1 MSKIKIFGLGGL
13 NENGK
18 NMYIVDVDDNIFV
31 FDAGLKYPS
40 SNMLGVDYIIPNFD
54 YLKENRK
61 KVRGIFITHGHDGNM
76 GALPDILNEMPDI
89 PVYAT
94 KFTMNLIKKELDER
108 NIKATKLK
116 EIRPHSKID
125 VANFSIFP
133 IEVTHSIPEAVLY
146 VLYTDDGAIVYA
158 TDFVFDSTM
167 LGPYK
172 TDIGKLAYVGKQGVL
187 CLLCESCYA
196 YRTGHTSPSHRIYS
210 KMWDILNGTEDRIIV
225 SLYPDHIYRLQE
237 IFDAV
242 SRTKRK
248 IVIMGKKLQ
257 EAVDYSIDNNYLN
270 VDKSII
276 GNLSNIKD
284 KDVVIIVADD
294 KEKEVASLEKII
306 NGYDKY
312 IKLKAGDTVFISE
325 PVYPGNEKII
335 SKIIDDL
342 SRLDVEAISLSMKK
356 HVLHHAS
363 SEDLMQMIN
372 LMNPKYYMPVR
383 GEYRYQY
390 MNANVAELTGINKDN
405 ILLKLNGDVVEFDNG
420 VLQDN
425 NEHIKTDEILIDGN
439 QSDDIGELVLKDR
452 QLLSKNG
459 IVIVSA
465 SLDKKTK
472 KILVEPQIITRG
484 FIYVKDNLDLIAKTE
499 ELCKAVILDL
509 VEPNKKVDF
518 TGLKL
523 RIRDVLSHYF
533 EKETGSVPMIITVI
547 SEI

>member
-18 NMYIVDVDDNIFV
+18 NMYIVNVDDNIFV

-54 YLKENRK
+54 YLKENK
-61 KVRGIFITHGHDGNM
+61 DKIRGIFITHGHDGNM

-133 IEVTHSIPEAVLY
+133 IEVTHSIPESVLY

-167 LGPYK
+167 LGSYK

-210 KMWDILNGTEDRIIV
+210 KMWDILNGTEDRIII

-270 VDKSII
+270 VDKNII

-420 VLQDN
+420 ILQDN

-499 ELCKAVILDL
+499 ELCKEVILDL

-533 EKETGSVPMIITVI
+533 EKETGSIPMIITVI

>member
-18 NMYIVDVDDNIFV
+18 NMYIVNVDDNIFV

-94 KFTMNLIKKELDER
+94 KFTMNLIKKELDIR

-133 IEVTHSIPEAVLY
+133 IGVTHSIPEAVLY

-167 LGPYK
+167 LGSYK

-210 KMWDILNGTEDRIIV
+210 KMWDILNGTDDRIIV

-270 VDKSII
+270 VDKNII

-372 LMNPKYYMPVR
+372 LINPKYYMPVR

-472 KILVEPQIITRG
+472 KILVDPQIITRG

-499 ELCKAVILDL
+499 ELCKEVILDL